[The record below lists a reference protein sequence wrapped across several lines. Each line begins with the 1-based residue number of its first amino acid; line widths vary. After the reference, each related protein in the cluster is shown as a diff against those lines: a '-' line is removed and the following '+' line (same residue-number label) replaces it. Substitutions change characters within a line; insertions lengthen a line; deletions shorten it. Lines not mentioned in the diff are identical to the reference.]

1 MSAIMLWR
9 ERQQFVMQ
17 SDRADCEKP
26 SGVLSFPQFSLVVGK
41 APTGKKKEG
50 LSSSSESWNMESWEK
65 LIFFQLS
72 YGNCGSLV
80 G

>member
-41 APTGKKKEG
+41 APIGKKRKA
-50 LSSSSESWNMESWEK
+50 SSESWNMESWEK